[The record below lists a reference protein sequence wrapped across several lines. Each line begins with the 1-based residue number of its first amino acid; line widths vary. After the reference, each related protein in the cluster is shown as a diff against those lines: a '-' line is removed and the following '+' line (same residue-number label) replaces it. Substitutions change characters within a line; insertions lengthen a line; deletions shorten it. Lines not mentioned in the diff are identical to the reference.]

1 MKKVLY
7 FVLFFLPAVA
17 LTSCEEELELWD
29 STAVEYAGRYVVE
42 LQSEDQSDTYHD
54 YAYGMEID
62 LYNTASDTK
71 NEIWFEDLHG
81 DIPLKVKLFL
91 DGSPTSFKSKSLK
104 FEDLDANMTNL
115 EFPGNAPT
123 SLGQIVTE
131 DAEYLKGGIIEG
143 KILEKAASTIGGN
156 SADSIY
162 IKISL
167 KSGSA
172 TFTSIETPEDGW
184 VDHLVPEYE
193 WEFTSMAYDDT
204 RDEIYVISGH
214 RYTGFPEDRY

>member
-7 FVLFFLPAVA
+7 FIFFSLPVLA
-17 LTSCEEELELWD
+17 LTGCEEELELWD
-29 STAVEYAGRYVVE
+29 SSAVDYAGRYVVE
-42 LQSEDQSDTYHD
+42 LQSADQADTYYD

-62 LYNTASDTK
+62 LYNTSSDTE

-91 DGSPTSFKSKSLK
+91 EGSPASFKSKSLA
-104 FEDLDANMTNL
+104 FDDLGADMTNL
-115 EFPGNAPT
+115 EFPAGEPT
-123 SLGQIVTE
+123 SLGETVTE
-131 DAEYLKGGIIEG
+131 DRSYLRGGVVEG
-143 KILEKAASTIGGN
+143 KILEKAATTIGGN
-156 SADSIY
+156 PADSIY

-184 VDHLVPEYE
+184 VDPLVPEYE